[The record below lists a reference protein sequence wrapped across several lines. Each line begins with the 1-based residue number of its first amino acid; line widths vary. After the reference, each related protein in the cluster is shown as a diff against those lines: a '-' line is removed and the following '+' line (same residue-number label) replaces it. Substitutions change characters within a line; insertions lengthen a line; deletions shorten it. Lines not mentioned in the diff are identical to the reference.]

1 MFAQKMV
8 RFNFSPRA
16 SSEILT
22 HCILL
27 TQHMEGNHS
36 ATDTK
41 SDVASIPGG
50 LGGHQGRN
58 VIIT

>member
-1 MFAQKMV
+1 MYYAKKIA

-27 TQHMEGNHS
+27 NQHMEVNRS
-36 ATDTK
+36 AIDAKTDV
-41 SDVASIPGG
+41 DSIPGG
-50 LGGHQGRN
+50 LGGPQW
-58 VIIT
+58 